1 LWKIVSDTNSQF
13 VHRIIGILFTKNFLG
28 NPQQRIVVLPFG
40 ADIQLTTA
48 GVTNIYMEFTVRKF
62 DLLQELTLIQGV
74 VERKTTIPILANVLV
89 RAESGELHIAATD
102 LEIGLKSVCVS
113 KTTVPGTVTLPA
125 KRLYEIVRALPDK
138 EIKFKRGEAN
148 WVTVTCG
155 SSRFRIAGLPQEDF
169 PSLPESKSILAQI
182 PAEVLSKLIT
192 RTIFAISSED
202 SKYTLSGALL
212 LLKPGSITMVATD
225 GHRLAHIEKAEA
237 LEDVSEEI
245 KVLVPKKA
253 MGELVRMIAETAE
266 TDRVKFSRDD
276 NHLFFDMGK
285 RLLIS
290 RMLTGQFPNYEAVLP
305 RNNDRIITVS
315 REEVASAVKRVAILS
330 DERSRTVKLTL
341 GSGSMEITASHSDL
355 GEAHESLDIDYD
367 KEDLQV
373 GFNYQYLLDFLTT
386 ADEPDVNFEFKDS
399 ESAAQLRAQPPSDY
413 TYRYVV
419 MPMRI

>member
-1 LWKIVSDTNSQF
+1 
-13 VHRIIGILFTKNFLG
+13 
-28 NPQQRIVVLPFG
+28 
-40 ADIQLTTA
+40 
-48 GVTNIYMEFTVRKF
+48 MEFTVRKF

-89 RAESGELHIAATD
+89 KAEAGELRIAATD

-148 WVTVTCG
+148 WVAVTWG

-169 PSLPESKSILAQI
+169 PALAEPKATVAKI
-182 PAEVLSKLIT
+182 PAGVLAKLIT
-192 RTIFAISSED
+192 RTIFAISTED

-225 GHRLAHIEKAEA
+225 GHRLAHIEKSEA

-245 KVLVPKKA
+245 KVLVPRKA
-253 MGELVRMIAETAE
+253 MSELARMISEDTEAE
-266 TDRVKFSRDD
+266 RISFSRDD

-285 RLLIS
+285 RLLMS

-305 RNNDRIITVS
+305 RNNDRIVIVNRDEIT
-315 REEVASAVKRVAILS
+315 AAIKRVAILS
-330 DERSRTVKLTL
+330 DERSRTVKLAL
-341 GSGSMEITASHSDL
+341 GSGSIEITASHSDL
-355 GEAHESLDIDYD
+355 GEAHETMEVDYD
-367 KEDLQV
+367 KDELQV
-373 GFNYQYLLDFLTT
+373 GFNYQYLLDFLGT
-386 ADEPDVNFEFKDS
+386 ADEPDVSFEFKDS
-399 ESAAQLRAQPPSDY
+399 ESAAQLRTQPPSEY
-413 TYRYVV
+413 NYRYVV

>member
-1 LWKIVSDTNSQF
+1 
-13 VHRIIGILFTKNFLG
+13 
-28 NPQQRIVVLPFG
+28 
-40 ADIQLTTA
+40 
-48 GVTNIYMEFTVRKF
+48 MEFTVRKF

-89 RAESGELHIAATD
+89 KAEGGELHIAATD
-102 LEIGLKSVCVS
+102 LEIGLKSVCPS
-113 KTTVPGTVTLPA
+113 KTTVSGTITLPA

-155 SSRFRIAGLPQEDF
+155 TSRFRIAGLPQEDF
-169 PSLPESKSILAQI
+169 PALPEPKPSIAKI
-182 PAEVLSKLIT
+182 PAEILSKLIS
-192 RTIFAISSED
+192 RTIFAISTED

-212 LLKPGSITMVATD
+212 LLKPGSLTMVATD
-225 GHRLAHIEKAEA
+225 GHRLAHVEKPSEM
-237 LEDVSEEI
+237 EDVTEEI

-253 MGELVRMIAETAE
+253 MGELVRMISESADTEAIG
-266 TDRVKFSRDD
+266 FSKDD

-305 RNNDRIITVS
+305 RNNDRIITVG
-315 REEVASAVKRVAILS
+315 RDEIAAAIKRVAILS
-330 DERSRTVKLTL
+330 DERSRTVKLALGNGTL
-341 GSGSMEITASHSDL
+341 EITASHSDL
-355 GEAHESLDIDYD
+355 GEANETVEVDYN

-373 GFNYQYLLDFLTT
+373 GFNFQYLLDFLNT
-386 ADEPDVNFEFKDS
+386 ADEPEVSFEFKDS
-399 ESAAQLRAQPPSDY
+399 ESAAQLRSQPATDY
-413 TYRYVV
+413 NYRYVV